1 MRLFTVGAVVLAS
14 LTMFHASG
22 PAAAAEAIR
31 VMSFNIRYGT
41 AEDGVNAWPKR
52 KQFLADT
59 ISAFDPDLLGT
70 QETLAFQRDELLGLL
85 HRYEAAGVGRDDGRE
100 KGEMAALFY
109 KPARFEKMAGG
120 HFWLSPEPET
130 VGSKGWDAALP
141 RIATWV
147 KLADKADKAA
157 LPILFLNTHF
167 DHQGPEARRESAAL
181 IRRWLDEHGAG
192 CRLVVTGDFNAG
204 EGTPPYEALFAAGD
218 GSQSTLLDTFR
229 VVVPTRGVVG
239 PEGTFTGFD
248 AKSTAGERID
258 WIGCSRG
265 FRVAEAGIDR
275 SERDGRTPSDHA
287 AVTAVL
293 EPTAEPAGAGTADGR
308 LAAFFR
314 DHLQESFRLRPL
326 EASMLGDHAY
336 DHLLDDI
343 SPEARAAWLDHW
355 KQQLAALE
363 RDFGG
368 EALEK
373 LSVDGRIDYE
383 ILRDD
388 LLRSIWLAENER
400 PFEQDAR
407 VYGAYTTDSVYSL
420 LTQSTLPK
428 EKNIENAIARMK
440 LIPTAIE
447 AARVSLVDPTPT
459 MLETAIGQNRGSIA
473 FYQKDLF
480 SLASD
485 SPQLPA
491 LREAAKPV
499 VAALERHQQ
508 FLEGELLPRARG
520 QWRLG
525 KEKFSKKLELVLDM
539 GWDAERVVAEARAE
553 FERVH
558 RDLVAVSRQLWHK
571 HFPGRPLP
579 PEDAA
584 GRRELVRLVIDAV
597 SRDHGAP
604 ETLVRDA
611 RETVAGL
618 KSFIR
623 SADIVG
629 LPEPDRCQVLEMPEF
644 RRGNS
649 AAYLENALPLDPS
662 GPSTYAISPPP
673 ASWDERRRESFLEEY
688 NRQMLRILTIHEAYP
703 GHYVQLEWSNRC
715 PSLVRRILQS
725 GTFIE
730 GWAVYTE
737 QMMLDQGYGNGD
749 LNLRLMQLKF
759 YLRAVCNAL
768 LDHGMHCEEWSDEKA
783 LQFLI
788 NDAFQSEGEARLKI
802 VRAKQSSVQLS
813 TYFAGR
819 TAHHRL
825 RQEIQREQGEAFEL
839 GRFHEAVLSCGSVPV
854 KHLPVLVRQ
863 RLTLPR

>member
-1 MRLFTVGAVVLAS
+1 MRVFVVGGLVAWLAVLCVAR
-14 LTMFHASG
+14 
-22 PAAAAEAIR
+22 PAAAADTIR
-31 VMSFNIRYGT
+31 VMSFNIRYGS
-41 AEDGVNAWPKR
+41 ADDGVNAWPLR
-52 KQFLADT
+52 KEFLADSIT
-59 ISAFDPDLLGT
+59 RFDPDLLGT

-100 KGEMAALFY
+100 KGEMAALFF
-109 KPARFEKMAGG
+109 KPARFEKVDGG
-120 HFWLSPEPET
+120 DFWLSPTPEK
-130 VGSKGWDAALP
+130 VASKGWDAALP

-147 KLADKADKAA
+147 KLVDKADRAA
-157 LPILFLNTHF
+157 SPILFLNTHF
-167 DHQGPEARRESAAL
+167 DHQGALARRESAAL
-181 IRRWLDEHGAG
+181 IRRWLEEHGVG

-204 EGTPPYEALFAAGD
+204 EGTPPYESLFAADGD
-218 GSQSTLLDTFR
+218 GASPLIDTYR
-229 VVVPTRGVVG
+229 EAVPTRDSGR

-248 AKSTAGERID
+248 ARNTGGERID
-258 WIGCSRG
+258 WIGCSRDW
-265 FRVAEAGIDR
+265 RVAAAGIDR

-293 EPTAEPAGAGTADGR
+293 QSAAEPGGAETADEL
-308 LAAFFR
+308 LAEFFR

-326 EASMLGDHAY
+326 EASALGDHAY

-343 SPEARAAWLDHW
+343 SRQARAGWLEHW
-355 KQQLAALE
+355 KRRLAALE
-363 RDFGG
+363 ERFGG
-368 EALEK
+368 AALER
-373 LSVDGRIDYE
+373 LSVDGRIDFE

-388 LLRSIWLAENER
+388 LARSIWLAENER

-407 VYGAYTTDSVYSL
+407 VYGSYTTDSVYAL
-420 LTQSTLPK
+420 LTQSTLPR

-440 LIPTAIE
+440 LVPAVVD
-447 AARVSLVDPTPT
+447 AARESLVDPTPT

-473 FYQKDLF
+473 FYSGDLF
-480 SLASD
+480 SLAGD

-491 LREAAKPV
+491 LRAAAAPV
-499 VAALERHQQ
+499 VAALERHQA
-508 FLEGELLPRARG
+508 FLEKELLPRARG
-520 QWRLG
+520 EWRLG
-525 KEKFSKKLELVLDM
+525 REKFARKLELVLDM

-571 HFPGRPLP
+571 HFPGKPLP

-584 GRRELVRLVIDAV
+584 GRRELVRLVIGAV
-597 SRDHGAP
+597 NRDHGAP

-618 KSFIR
+618 KTFIR
-623 SADIVG
+623 TADIVG
-629 LPEPDRCQVLEMPEF
+629 LPEPDRCRILEMPEF

-649 AAYLENALPLDPS
+649 AAYLENALPLDPD

-673 ASWDERRRESFLEEY
+673 ASWDDSRRESFLEEY
-688 NRQMLRILTIHEAYP
+688 NRRMLEILTIHEAYP

-725 GTFIE
+725 GTYIE

-737 QMMLDQGYGNGD
+737 QMMLDQGYGDGD
-749 LNLRLMQLKF
+749 PGLRLMQLKF

-768 LDHGMHCEEWSDEKA
+768 LDHGMHCEAWSDEKA
-783 LQFLI
+783 LAFLI
-788 NDAFQSEGEARLKI
+788 DDAFQTEGEARPKI

-825 RQEIQREQGEAFEL
+825 RQEIQREQGEAFDL
-839 GRFHEAVLSCGSVPV
+839 GRYHEAVLSCGSVPV
-854 KHLPVLVRQ
+854 KHLPVLVRR
-863 RLTLPR
+863 RLKAPR